1 MKGNSIHL
9 IFIYFPAFLLAP
21 GPFLKKTFCSLS
33 LVLVN
38 RPFQLVCNTVSG
50 HMSVCAGLISEPP
63 PPRICANSVSV
74 TLWAAVAPHWP
85 SIWPWKHPHLAL
97 DWMWFDHSWASCS
110 YVGFRTSSWI
120 PSKIA
125 QHCSSLTSTAGREKA
140 TDSEQWIF
148 NSTDIL

>member
-21 GPFLKKTFCSLS
+21 GPFLKKAFCSLS

-63 PPRICANSVSV
+63 FQGSVLTVFLSHCGLQLLH
-74 TLWAAVAPHWP
+74 TGLP
-85 SIWPWKHPHLAL
+85 SDSGNIPILLLIECDLIILGLHVP
-97 DWMWFDHSWASCS
+97 MW
-110 YVGFRTSSWI
+110 V
-120 PSKIA
+120 
-125 QHCSSLTSTAGREKA
+125 L
-140 TDSEQWIF
+140 EQAHEF
-148 NSTDIL
+148 HQK